1 MSELILHHYPM
12 SPFAEKVRLMLGYK
26 QLPWRSVVI
35 PPVMPKPDVV
45 ALTGGY
51 RKTPILQVGADV
63 YCDTALIARV
73 LEARQPQPTLY
84 PASAPLA
91 VSLAQWADGMLF
103 GAAVSWAMQPAGV
116 AAIMGTQPPEVLKA
130 FAADRAAM
138 RANAPRP
145 TLADATA
152 QLKQHLS
159 VVAAQLQQG
168 GPWLFGAAVS
178 WAMQPAGV
186 AAIMGSQ
193 PPEVLKA
200 FAADRAAMR
209 ANAPRPTLADATA
222 QLKQH
227 LSVIAAQLQ
236 QGGPWLFGAAPSIAD
251 FSVGHC
257 LWFIRLAQPVAY
269 LLDDYPAIG
278 PWLDRLFA
286 IGHGTSAPMNSGEAL
301 TVASSAAAAAATSV
315 EPGLGFEAGQAITV
329 AATDYGVDP
338 VAGTLVGLNGQE
350 VVLRCS
356 DARAGSVH
364 VHFPRF
370 GFQIRADKT

>member
-1 MSELILHHYPM
+1 MNELILHHYPM
-12 SPFAEKVRLMLGYK
+12 SPFAEKVRLMLGFK
-26 QLPWRSVVI
+26 QLPWCSVII

-51 RKTPILQVGADV
+51 RKTPVLQIGADV

-73 LEARQPQPTLY
+73 LEARQPSPTLY

-91 VSLAQWADGMLF
+91 VPLAQWADGTLF

-116 AAIMGTQPPEVLKA
+116 AAILGEQPPEVLKA

-159 VVAAQLQQG
+159 
-168 GPWLFGAAVS
+168 
-178 WAMQPAGV
+178 
-186 AAIMGSQ
+186 I
-193 PPEVLKA
+193 
-200 FAADRAAMR
+200 
-209 ANAPRPTLADATA
+209 
-222 QLKQH
+222 
-227 LSVIAAQLQ
+227 IAAQLR

-257 LWFIRLAQPVAY
+257 LWFIRQARPVAH
-269 LLDDYPAIG
+269 LLDDYPPIG
-278 PWLDRLFA
+278 PWLDRLLA
-286 IGHGTSAPMNSGEAL
+286 IGHQGSTPMSSTEAL
-301 TVASSAAAAAATSV
+301 AVAAGAGAHAPTAV
-315 EPGLGFEAGQAITV
+315 EPGLGFEAGQAVIV

-338 VAGTLVGLNGQE
+338 VAGTLVGLSQQE
-350 VVLRCS
+350 SVLRRI
-356 DARAGSVH
+356 DARAGTVQ

-370 GFQIRADKT
+370 GFQLRADKA

>member
-1 MSELILHHYPM
+1 MDELILHHYPM
-12 SPFAEKVRLMLGYK
+12 SPFAEKVRLMLGFK
-26 QLPWRSVVI
+26 QLPWRSVII

-51 RKTPILQVGADV
+51 RKTPILQIGADV
-63 YCDTALIARV
+63 YCDTALIARA

-91 VSLAQWADGMLF
+91 VALAQWADGMLF

-116 AAIMGTQPPEVLKA
+116 AAIMAEQPPEVLKA

-152 QLKQHLS
+152 QLRQHLS
-159 VVAAQLQQG
+159 G
-168 GPWLFGAAVS
+168 
-178 WAMQPAGV
+178 
-186 AAIMGSQ
+186 
-193 PPEVLKA
+193 
-200 FAADRAAMR
+200 
-209 ANAPRPTLADATA
+209 
-222 QLKQH
+222 
-227 LSVIAAQLQ
+227 IAAQLQ

-257 LWFIRLAQPVAY
+257 LWFIRLARPVAH
-269 LLDDYPAIG
+269 LLDDYAPIG
-278 PWLDRLFA
+278 PWLDRLCA
-286 IGHGTSAPMNSGEAL
+286 LGHGRSTPMDSSDAL
-301 TVASSAAAAAATSV
+301 AVAAAAASPAATGV
-315 EPGLGFEAGQAITV
+315 EPGLSFEAGQAVTV

-338 VAGTLVGLNGQE
+338 VAGTLVGLNAHE
-350 VVLRCS
+350 SVLRRS
-356 DARAGSVH
+356 DARAGTVH

-370 GFQIRADKT
+370 GFQLRADRT